1 MLKPLPLALV
11 EAGVR
16 VLAVFGLF
24 NFALGLFSSQWNAN
38 WLWIQGGAVPRP
50 IVTALVLVFALGV
63 LLGRRRP
70 VVLFAARAVAVL
82 LAVACLADAI
92 AFFRLLA
99 RDAIQSSLPVPL
111 SLGLAALLLTW
122 ALLATGGTA
131 AAGGRTR
138 RALWIRVMQHGAP
151 LALALVG
158 VLAHV
163 LAFGATDYRRPADAA
178 VVFGAAVWPGG
189 KASPALRDRTLTA
202 CALYHDGLVRTL
214 VLSGGRN
221 PAAEMS
227 EPECMARLARAQGVP
242 AHALILDETGTNSRA
257 SVAMARSLAREH
269 AWSRVLLVSHDYHL
283 ARIHLLSQRAGLQ
296 AATVPARELGPWP
309 SKPLFVG
316 REVIAWA
323 WWYLRPDCV

>member
-1 MLKPLPLALV
+1 MLSLLEV
-11 EAGVR
+11 GVR
-16 VLAVFGLF
+16 VLAL
-24 NFALGLFSSQWNAN
+24 FALLNVVLGLLSERWDAN

-50 IVTALVLVFALGV
+50 VVTALVLVFALGV
-63 LLGRRRP
+63 LFGRRRP
-70 VVLFAARAVAVL
+70 SVHFATRTIAVL
-82 LAVACLADAI
+82 LAIACLADAI
-92 AFFRLLA
+92 SFFRLLA
-99 RDAIQSSLPVPL
+99 RGQIHSSLPVPL
-111 SLGLAALLLTW
+111 SLALGGLLLGW
-122 ALLATGGTA
+122 ALFGA
-131 AAGGRTR
+131 AGADTRGGRTR

-151 LALALVG
+151 VLLALVG

-202 CALYHDGLVRTL
+202 CRLYHDGLVGHL

-242 AHALILDETGTNSRA
+242 AHALILDESGTNSRA
-257 SVAMARSLAREH
+257 SVVKARALAREH
-269 AWSRVLLVSHDYHL
+269 GWSRVLMVSHDYHL
-283 ARIHLLSQRAGLQ
+283 ARIHLLCHRAGLNV
-296 AATVPARELGPWP
+296 ATVPAEESGPWP

-316 REVIAWA
+316 REVVAWA
-323 WWYLRPDCV
+323 WWYLRPSAA